1 VGDEQQDHSSS
12 QTGRAPARLACLIG
26 LLEQRVGILEYV
38 HGIVER
44 DAVFPPVGPRLYRVP
59 LEPHHPTSV

>member
-26 LLEQRVGILEYV
+26 LLEQRAGILEYV
-38 HGIVER
+38 HGIV
-44 DAVFPPVGPRLYRVP
+44 
-59 LEPHHPTSV
+59 